1 MNSRIYP
8 KYAFD
13 KQANLLLQRMKIL
26 NQVLYRKNKIKNIF
40 KYEN

>member
-8 KYAFD
+8 KDVFD
-13 KQANLLLQRMKIL
+13 KQANLLLKRMKIL

-40 KYEN
+40 KCEN